1 MNFKEN
7 TVAKIIKILAIIQG
21 IIGIILGF
29 YSIDNFNFDEWGFI
43 IVIASVISAVFI
55 YATGEIIQKLENID
69 NNTKKINSISNDDI
83 PKL

>member
-7 TVAKIIKILAIIQG
+7 TVAKIIKILAIVQG